1 MVILK
6 VPSNDAI
13 FQIEERIRALDS
25 VQRSPSGLDYYDF
38 IRWCSKTWQVIDAIY
53 GSDDPHSEELR
64 ALALSNCSCNSA
76 MQAHIL
82 AAEYHSR
89 LLAFIAE
96 IRAACPESG

>member
-6 VPSNDAI
+6 VAPGNAVSR
-13 FQIEERIRALDS
+13 IEERIRALDS

-38 IRWCSKTWQVIDAIY
+38 IRWCSKTWQEIDAIY

-64 ALALSNCSCNSA
+64 TLTLSNCSCNSA
-76 MQAHIL
+76 MQAHFL

-96 IRAACPESG
+96 IRATCPKSG